1 VLSQVPWIEVTEVA
15 CCIAFATESLYIIFL
30 SHMADL
36 FQGHYE
42 NESVHDYILLIQDTI
57 LFSFWKIMLAKC
69 LSV

>member
-1 VLSQVPWIEVTEVA
+1 M
-15 CCIAFATESLYIIFL
+15 FL

-69 LSV
+69 LSF